1 MEKDLDR
8 LLNEL
13 SNIERDPTQKKKSFQ
28 KLSERIHDDKNLG
41 KKLNSWKPAFTLILV
56 GLVCCIYLLT
66 MQSQPPMQ
74 HTVRGEK
81 INEIFD
87 REDSYLQTM
96 TLSSS
101 HSIRSFPT
109 GNPTYYFGVHKNVNP
124 FSSVAIKK
132 ENLLLSA
139 KPVKSI
145 HLQNHSTIIKDSQV
159 KYLRNNYEGILFLKF
174 VFLADNTD
182 LLYVKD
188 VKANQWYKIE
198 GESAERL
205 QEFRY
210 YHIPYGGLD
219 LLYFLTGIIVMTY
232 LINLI
237 IKDKNPILKRT
248 SRYINSQHKRTERL
262 IILVCTV
269 ILNGILYYMGFV
281 HILVF
286 LVLTFIILGY
296 RLYMELKYRPETK
309 YYYLIINSIVQV
321 VIFFLGFLW
330 LY

>member
-13 SNIERDPTQKKKSFQ
+13 SYIKRDSKQKQQSFQ
-28 KLSERIHDDKNLG
+28 KLSERIHDDKTLG
-41 KKLNSWKPAFTLILV
+41 KKLNSWKPAFALILV

-66 MQSQPPMQ
+66 IQSQPPMQ
-74 HTVRGEK
+74 VTVRGEK
-81 INEIFD
+81 MIEIFD
-87 REDSYLQTM
+87 HDQTYIQTM
-96 TLSSS
+96 TLSNS
-101 HSIRSFPT
+101 HSLRSFPT
-109 GNPTYYFGVHKNVNP
+109 GNPSYYFGVQKNVNP
-124 FSSVAIKK
+124 ISSVAIKK
-132 ENLLLSA
+132 EDLLLSA
-139 KPVKSI
+139 KPVKSLYI
-145 HLQNHSTIIKDSQV
+145 QNHSTIIKDSQV
-159 KYLRNNYEGILFLKF
+159 KYRRNNHEGILFLKF
-174 VFLADNTD
+174 VFFDDNTD

-210 YHIPYGGLD
+210 YHISYGGFD
-219 LLYFLTGIIVMTY
+219 LLYFLTGIFVMTY

-237 IKDKNPILKRT
+237 IKDKLPILKRT
-248 SRYINSQHKRTERL
+248 PRYINNQHKRTER
-262 IILVCTV
+262 IIIFVCTV

-296 RLYMELKYRPETK
+296 GLYMELKYRPETK